1 VCFLF
6 RFCGVFASLSIGLVT
21 TAYAQVLTYNVIAD
35 GIPVALTATPGDAQR
50 GRAIVANRQVGMCL
64 LCHQAPIV
72 EEREGGNSG
81 GNSAG
86 NIAGDI
92 ATNLAGSGSRWNA
105 AQLRLRIVDSRRVN
119 PTSVMPAYHRV
130 QGLSQVGLRWR
141 ERPILDAQQIEDV
154 VAYLL
159 TLK

>member
-1 VCFLF
+1 M
-6 RFCGVFASLSIGLVT
+6 RFAATLLCCGISALGGATSAEVV
-21 TAYAQVLTYNVIAD
+21 AYRVAGD
-35 GIPVALTATPGDAQR
+35 GIVEALTATPGDAQR

-86 NIAGDI
+86 DI
-92 ATNLAGSGSRWNA
+92 ATNLSGSGSRWSA

-119 PTSVMPAYHRV
+119 PASVMPAYHRV
-130 QGLSQVGLRWR
+130 QGLNQVGSRWR
-141 ERPILDAQQIEDV
+141 ERPILDAQQVEDV
-154 VAYLL
+154 VAYLV